1 MSEAA
6 NVRSI
11 NAIRDFR
18 AAIIEFA
25 QTSGTALSESQSDVQ
40 RTIWWLQQE
49 RLAHW
54 QRELKNRNRKLT
66 EAKSAMEQK
75 EIQKVSTVLE
85 KRQVTQWQA
94 RVAEAEDKI
103 VKVKRWVRELER
115 ELIKFKAQSQRLGRT
130 LDGEVPQVIAKI
142 DRMLDSLEAYLHLRP
157 KSEEPTSATSS
168 ASSPAADSHAESASG
183 SARDEVS
190 GDAST

>member
-25 QTSGTALSESQSDVQ
+25 QTSGTALGESQSDVQ

-49 RLAHW
+49 KLAQW
-54 QRELKNRNRKLT
+54 QRELKNRNKKLA
-66 EAKSAMEQK
+66 EAKSALEQK

-157 KSEEPTSATSS
+157 KSEETTSATSS
-168 ASSPAADSHAESASG
+168 ASPPGADSRAA
-183 SARDEVS
+183 SAREEVS
-190 GDAST
+190 GDAAT